1 MKQSTLDYIKTLSK
15 SDTKTLVQ
23 KTLKTVEEVGELAK
37 VVLPYENAFATTHRF
52 VNKSQILEEVADSIL
67 CLYSIAY
74 NIDATDEDIEQMVT
88 HKMMK
93 WADLQAREGRIKYPI
108 PFEIHVTVNMTG
120 YTTDKGFK
128 QDQLDVEAFKDVCKE
143 IGVKPI
149 LLDLHLQEGAVI
161 KDLMTSSVVMGDNR
175 KAYCEMKRI
184 STELSECGYDLIRE
198 KIETIPWHPAAPSD
212 KHQNP
217 VMPPSCYFESH
228 LNTYC
233 TEDIRE
239 DLARIASKHGAKM
252 SSNVFKKFDD
262 GSFTIMVTL
271 RNYSDVFEKF
281 KLQLEALKTDLANAN
296 FVVEKEI
303 VEFSVFDTKVSHD
316 SSWIT
321 A

>member
-161 KDLMTSSVVMGDNR
+161 KDLMTS
-175 KAYCEMKRI
+175 
-184 STELSECGYDLIRE
+184 
-198 KIETIPWHPAAPSD
+198 
-212 KHQNP
+212 Q
-217 VMPPSCYFESH
+217 SC
-228 LNTYC
+228 
-233 TEDIRE
+233 
-239 DLARIASKHGAKM
+239 
-252 SSNVFKKFDD
+252 
-262 GSFTIMVTL
+262 
-271 RNYSDVFEKF
+271 
-281 KLQLEALKTDLANAN
+281 
-296 FVVEKEI
+296 
-303 VEFSVFDTKVSHD
+303 
-316 SSWIT
+316 
-321 A
+321 